1 MRLKLLVLKIILTS
15 MCHFLSLDVFA
26 SEFWNIVQD
35 GDGAGEGFIVPNEM
49 GYLSYSSYLKGQ
61 KGVLISVGTFR
72 AFQAAA
78 TGEFSHVVLFDYAS
92 EVVIFNRMLIE
103 YIKQSRDRIHF
114 LDLMFGTNRVYEK
127 LESNNQSLL
136 INELSLNE
144 KSEQKQ
150 FLRKI
155 IELYRDPTTSGANFL
170 TSDVYFQKIKKLASN
185 NKLILVNGSLS
196 GKESL
201 ADLSILLKQRQLKV
215 SVLDLSNAKDYII
228 NNKQLVNYYRNLL
241 RLPWAENAQ
250 VLWSMPIYLGFVL
263 HESLQMNWAYFANP
277 AMDYID
283 FIQRLQSYDVKEVS
297 GVYDRLQP
305 KLIEYALPKIYSCP
319 KLFE

>member
-127 LESNNQSLL
+127 LV
-136 INELSLNE
+136 
-144 KSEQKQ
+144 
-150 FLRKI
+150 
-155 IELYRDPTTSGANFL
+155 TTSL
-170 TSDVYFQKIKKLASN
+170 Y
-185 NKLILVNGSLS
+185 
-196 GKESL
+196 
-201 ADLSILLKQRQLKV
+201 
-215 SVLDLSNAKDYII
+215 
-228 NNKQLVNYYRNLL
+228 
-241 RLPWAENAQ
+241 
-250 VLWSMPIYLGFVL
+250 
-263 HESLQMNWAYFANP
+263 
-277 AMDYID
+277 
-283 FIQRLQSYDVKEVS
+283 
-297 GVYDRLQP
+297 
-305 KLIEYALPKIYSCP
+305 
-319 KLFE
+319 